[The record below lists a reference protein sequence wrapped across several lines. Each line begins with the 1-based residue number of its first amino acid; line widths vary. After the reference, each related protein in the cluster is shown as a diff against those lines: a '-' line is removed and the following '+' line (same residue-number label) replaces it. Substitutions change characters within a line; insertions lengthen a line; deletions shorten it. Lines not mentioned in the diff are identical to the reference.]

1 MTSAAGAGGGVGS
14 GSGGGAYFVVTLLF
28 VFGFSLEDSAE
39 AGDEWTHCPFFFWS
53 VGVGW
58 GEEKEEEEE
67 VVFFFPFLPPLIMV
81 LGWKR
86 LCDPDVGSPPPE
98 EGEESWMRE
107 KDRYGK

>member
-14 GSGGGAYFVVTLLF
+14 GSGGGAYFAVALLF

-58 GEEKEEEEE
+58 GEEKEEEEV
-67 VVFFFPFLPPLIMV
+67 VVFFSPLSSTTYYGVGMEAVMRSRCWFPPT
-81 LGWKR
+81 LGR
-86 LCDPDVGSPPPE
+86 
-98 EGEESWMRE
+98 
-107 KDRYGK
+107 